1 MHARQSRVQFE
12 RLAIVLRSALQV
24 SVIDQAL
31 RDYLL
36 HAGGTRCE
44 DRQFIQRLVGQIKIN
59 TLSHIQDF
67 DVVRVDVNQR
77 LHHGSGAVEVALL
90 GVDSRQFQTHLD
102 LQVFIFQFWKGFLE
116 KRLGGTLS
124 QSSFANSQKSLRFR
138 QRRVNRESVT
148 QILGSGLIV
157 MLKERYDTQ
166 IRIGLGVMGIERQ
179 DSS

>member
-1 MHARQSRVQFE
+1 
-12 RLAIVLRSALQV
+12 
-24 SVIDQAL
+24 
-31 RDYLL
+31 
-36 HAGGTRCE
+36 
-44 DRQFIQRLVGQIKIN
+44 
-59 TLSHIQDF
+59 
-67 DVVRVDVNQR
+67 
-77 LHHGSGAVEVALL
+77 
-90 GVDSRQFQTHLD
+90 
-102 LQVFIFQFWKGFLE
+102 FLE

-179 DSS
+179 DSSELLGCGARVIRFQIFRRLLEVIMDCCGSRACRLRSRRRERDRGKEENQ